1 MLNFI
6 PFYTKIWSDKKFK
19 QLHLDSRLL
28 FIYLF
33 ANDNVSLS
41 GIYELDRDTA
51 IAKLKLPRDLEQ
63 LMEEIVNVGL
73 LKWDSPKDMVFVTNR
88 FKLIPNKSPKVI
100 QGVINELNIIS
111 HPFKEEFIKAYKDY
125 LKDYIPNLKGYEDKD
140 YDLLNKEQL
149 LAFQKLGWQ
158 RERLK
163 KFYIDRE
170 YPEKKI
176 DEIIAQILPNLK

>member
-1 MLNFI
+1 M
-6 PFYTKIWSDKKFK
+6 
-19 QLHLDSRLL
+19 HLDTRLL

-63 LMEEIVNVGL
+63 LMEEIVNIGL
-73 LKWDSPKDMVFVTNR
+73 IKWDSPKDMVFVTNR

-149 LAFQKLGWQ
+149 LAFQKLAGRGKGLRSFTLTGNIQ
-158 RERLK
+158 RRRLM
-163 KFYIDRE
+163 R
-170 YPEKKI
+170 
-176 DEIIAQILPNLK
+176 